1 MRTEDG
7 KHFRGVSK
15 QGSRYRYYFYV
26 NGEQRRLGMEDT
38 PEMAYYMLT
47 QAVEEFEREN
57 PGVVIE
63 FYPSDLTI
71 SKIEGKIRKLEKRIA
86 IVRDDMKTKTK
97 KIQVVDDQYR
107 IIGLQREL
115 NRNRK
120 RLKELKG

>member
-1 MRTEDG
+1 
-7 KHFRGVSK
+7 
-15 QGSRYRYYFYV
+15 
-26 NGEQRRLGMEDT
+26 MEDT

-71 SKIEGKIRKLEKRIA
+71 SQIEGKIRKLEKRIA

-97 KIQVVDDQYR
+97 KIQAVDDQYR

-120 RLKELKG
+120 RLKQLKG